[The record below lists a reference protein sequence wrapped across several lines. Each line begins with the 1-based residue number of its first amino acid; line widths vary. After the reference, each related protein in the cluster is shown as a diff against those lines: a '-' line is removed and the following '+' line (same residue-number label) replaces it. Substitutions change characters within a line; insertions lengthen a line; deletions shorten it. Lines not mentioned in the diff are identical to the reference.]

1 MDQVSIFDL
10 EYNEDDGLYYINGE
24 PFSGLAYATRD
35 GNFRDAEVAYVDGAR
50 SGRTLEW
57 YRPGRLMLDEMY
69 LDGVLHGLARSWHE
83 NGQLEKEGEY
93 EHGVALWEKS
103 WDKHG
108 NLLKEF
114 TLSGDSPNY
123 KYLQKMR
130 QIHQSKVN
138 APEAG
143 EPGDLPPTRA

>member
-24 PFSGLAYATRD
+24 LFSGLAYATRD

-69 LDGVLHGLARSWHE
+69 LDGVLHGLARSWHD
-83 NGQLEKEGEY
+83 NGKLEEEGEY
-93 EHGVALWEKS
+93 EYGVALWRKS

-108 NLLKEF
+108 NLLNEF
-114 TLSGDSPNY
+114 TLSKESSNY
-123 KYLQKMR
+123 RFLQAMR
-130 QIHQSKVN
+130 QIRQSQAN
-138 APEAG
+138 APDPNG
-143 EPGDLPPTRA
+143 PDDRLRRT